1 MLALRRFLLRWRA
14 RKGRL
19 VVLPSV
25 HSPQL
30 ENRRDLYVHV
40 PAAPAR
46 GDARYPVIYMQDG
59 QNLFDPATS
68 FAGTWGVDEALAW
81 ASRRGLDAIV
91 FGIPNMGAA
100 RIAEYDP
107 FVDAG
112 DRYLELV
119 TNTAKPLESA
129 RLTNLTH

>member
-68 FAGTWGVDEALAW
+68 CAGTWGVKGALAW
-81 ASRRGLDAIV
+81 ASRRGAEAIV
-91 FGIPNMGAA
+91 VGIPNRGNA
-100 RIAEYDP
+100 RIDDYTPFADP
-107 FVDAG
+107 KVGGGAG
-112 DRYLELV
+112 ER
-119 TNTAKPLESA
+119 
-129 RLTNLTH
+129 

>member
-30 ENRRDLYVHV
+30 DNRRDLYVHV

-46 GDARYPVIYMQDG
+46 GDNRYPVIYMQDG

-68 FAGTWGVDEALAW
+68 FAGDWGLKAALAW
-81 ASRRGLDAIV
+81 ASRRGVEAIV
-91 FGIPNMGAA
+91 VGIPNRGNA
-100 RIAEYDP
+100 RIDEYTPFADP
-107 FVDAG
+107 KVGGGAG
-112 DRYLELV
+112 ERYLDYIV
-119 TNTAKPLESA
+119 D
-129 RLTNLTH
+129 